1 MSNIHGFIAFF
12 AYCLENS
19 TSCHL
24 KRQMVRDKWYL
35 MIWNGK
41 MFETNSIKS
50 LQLLKLNLDQA
61 VNESLMTMRC
71 GFWSF
76 QYNTKIEERIPG
88 SLAQG
93 GGIITLASLKETV
106 STLSVSD

>member
-24 KRQMVRDKWYL
+24 KRQMGRDKWYL

-50 LQLLKLNLDQA
+50 LQLLKPNLDQV
-61 VNESLMTMRC
+61 VNGSKSHDSEVLLLEFSI
-71 GFWSF
+71 
-76 QYNTKIEERIPG
+76 QYKNRRKSPR
-88 SLAQG
+88 
-93 GGIITLASLKETV
+93 
-106 STLSVSD
+106 